1 MKKKSSIYF
10 LIAIVLLLGAM
21 MLSLSWGAYQLSF
34 ADLIKT
40 LFGAGSRMQN
50 TVVFTLRMPRIMVA
64 ILVGLALSFAG
75 SILQSVTRNDLAEPG
90 IIGINAGAALAVVVL
105 ISSGAQYYNDL
116 TKIRLYLMPVV
127 AVAGAFASA
136 LLVYALAMRK
146 GKVTPVRL
154 ILVGIGVNA
163 GINALVTFYQLN
175 MSGGDYNRA
184 LTWISGSL
192 WGSTWKF
199 FWLVGPLIFLLAILT
214 YRKNKIL
221 DVMDLG
227 DELAT
232 GLGVDVDKQR
242 KWFMFLAVGLAALA
256 TAVAGNI
263 AFLGLLGP
271 HIAKSI
277 VGPVHKRKLP
287 MAAIISGGIIII
299 ADACS
304 RNLFSPIEIPVGIT
318 ISLVGV
324 PYFIYLM
331 LKE

>member
-1 MKKKSSIYF
+1 MKKKSKLSF
-10 LIAIVLLLGAM
+10 LVAGAVLIGV
-21 MLSLSWGAYQLSF
+21 MLICLSWGTYHLSVIEI
-34 ADLIKT
+34 LKT
-40 LFGAGSRMQN
+40 LFGAGTKIQN
-50 TVVFTLRMPRIMVA
+50 TVVFTLRLPRIAVA
-64 ILVGLALSFAG
+64 VLVGVALSTAG
-75 SILQSVTRNDLAEPG
+75 CILQSVTRNDLAEPG
-90 IIGINAGAALAVVVL
+90 VIGINAGAALAVVVL
-105 ISSGAQYYNDL
+105 ISSGANYYNDL
-116 TKIRLYLMPVV
+116 SNLRLYLMPIV
-127 AVAGAFASA
+127 AVTGAFLAA
-136 LLVYALAMRK
+136 ILVYILAMK
-146 GKVTPVRL
+146 QGKVSPIRL

-192 WGSTWKF
+192 WGSSWKF
-199 FWLVGPLIFLLAILT
+199 FWLVGPFIALLVFLT
-214 YRKNKIL
+214 YRRSKIL
-221 DVMDLG
+221 DVMNLG
-227 DELAT
+227 DEIAT
-232 GLGVDVDKQR
+232 GLGVDVDKNR
-242 KWFMFLAVGLAALA
+242 KLFMFYAVGLAALA

-271 HIAKSI
+271 HIASSI
-277 VGPVHKRKLP
+277 IGPVHQRKIP
-287 MAAIISGGIIII
+287 MAAIISTIIILF